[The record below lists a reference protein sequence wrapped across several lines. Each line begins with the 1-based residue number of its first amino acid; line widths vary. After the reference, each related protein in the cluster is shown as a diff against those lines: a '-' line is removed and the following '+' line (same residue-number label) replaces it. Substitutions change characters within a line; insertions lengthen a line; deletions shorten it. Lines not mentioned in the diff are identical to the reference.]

1 MPRFSIILPVK
12 NGGNYIKSCIES
24 VLNQRIAD
32 FELIILENQSTDKT
46 LEIIQSF
53 RDDRISVVA
62 ADTALAIQ
70 ENWARIVQI
79 PKGTFMT
86 IIGHDDLLLP
96 DYLEEMSRLITNYP
110 DCSLYQTH
118 FNFIDGG
125 GKFLRSCRPMKP
137 NYTKE
142 EAIATFMLGGIDL
155 MGTGFMMRARDY
167 DEVGGI
173 PPYPN
178 LLFAD
183 MELFIALAL
192 KGGMA
197 VSDKKCFEYRIH
209 QNATTSSSSTDLY
222 YKGFDHLVQYLIHL
236 KSQLPAF
243 TSVIENNGE
252 QFMHKYS
259 QTIVHKIL
267 KIKKRQR
274 QTIDVSEMI
283 RELNSS
289 GSKLIG
295 RPYAASQNAKT
306 KLAAI
311 IDKSKLLHSL
321 YLLFRKMYKKPVFV
335 S

>member
-1 MPRFSIILPVK
+1 
-12 NGGNYIKSCIES
+12 
-24 VLNQRIAD
+24 
-32 FELIILENQSTDKT
+32 
-46 LEIIQSF
+46 
-53 RDDRISVVA
+53 
-62 ADTALAIQ
+62 
-70 ENWARIVQI
+70 
-79 PKGTFMT
+79 
-86 IIGHDDLLLP
+86 
-96 DYLEEMSRLITNYP
+96 
-110 DCSLYQTH
+110 
-118 FNFIDGG
+118 
-125 GKFLRSCRPMKP
+125 
-137 NYTKE
+137 
-142 EAIATFMLGGIDL
+142 LGGIDL